1 LGANTSISH
10 YVNCFYLSE
19 KMEPAVCKGI
29 LYGDPDPLNS
39 SYKISYNMLLNLM
52 RVEDVEPEFLLRAS
66 FHQFQREKEA
76 PALIAQ
82 AQDLE
87 NDAESIEVGS
97 SEEVELA
104 KEYYQMDQQL
114 LLIKQKISRIVQ
126 KPEYILKF
134 LQVAGRLLDITIDDQ
149 NFGWGVLTSF
159 KKKTGGGAG
168 GGAGKLAELSNQPIY
183 TLEVLIPCVD
193 RHFDGVDDN
202 DKEEDVKDAPL
213 LWRGTV
219 RHCRPVK
226 PGDEEKVVS
235 MRLFTVSLQHID
247 RISAVRIFT
256 PQAVSTP
263 EARKKVSLS
272 VNEVKKRF
280 PDGIP
285 LLDPVKDLGIEE
297 DTFKTL
303 MDRAADL
310 GERLAA
316 HKLAVDFPEEDR
328 FRLVQAF
335 ENRSDVK
342 ERARALRDEAKSCQT
357 MAMKDEL
364 KKMKRV
370 LKKLGHVDGNG
381 VIQTKGRTAC
391 EINTANELVVTELI
405 FTGVFKSLAVEQC
418 VALLSVMAFDERN
431 KDDDDPTKGLKSFL
445 LNPFHKLQEVAK
457 TVAKVQIECGLDV
470 DEDEFL
476 DQFNPL
482 M

>member
-1 LGANTSISH
+1 MSDV
-10 YVNCFYLSE
+10 VNCFYLSE

-82 AQDLE
+82 AQELE
-87 NDAESIEVGS
+87 NDATSIEVGS